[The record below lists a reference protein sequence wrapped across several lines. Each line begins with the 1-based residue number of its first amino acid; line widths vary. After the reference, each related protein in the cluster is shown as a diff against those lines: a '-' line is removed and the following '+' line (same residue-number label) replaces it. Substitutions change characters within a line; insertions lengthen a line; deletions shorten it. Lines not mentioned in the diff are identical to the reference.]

1 MGGGSFTNVEEFHPK
16 YHNIEKY
23 AFSNGRIAYC
33 SLLTGKKP
41 STVARLTP
49 PMITWLFISLKI
61 KWWPFWTSHLSH
73 SCIIKVCL
81 GQDLSQKRQMPPT
94 ILSQSQTT
102 VLISILVLLDKLTQH
117 RFLTIQQFKFK
128 FPMFLCLRWFFPV
141 CSHGV
146 PQGSVLGID
155 TFYLKRASLGNVT
168 KKQCINLYF
177 HADETQTHN
186 QNTHISWLNYKNIWR
201 HNEFDDL

>member
-1 MGGGSFTNVEEFHPK
+1 MYGHFILLTNLQHINFKKIAASLAKYKYFIQLRYSCMGGGSFTNVEEFHPK

-117 RFLTIQQFKFK
+117 RFLT
-128 FPMFLCLRWFFPV
+128 
-141 CSHGV
+141 
-146 PQGSVLGID
+146 
-155 TFYLKRASLGNVT
+155 
-168 KKQCINLYF
+168 
-177 HADETQTHN
+177 
-186 QNTHISWLNYKNIWR
+186 
-201 HNEFDDL
+201 